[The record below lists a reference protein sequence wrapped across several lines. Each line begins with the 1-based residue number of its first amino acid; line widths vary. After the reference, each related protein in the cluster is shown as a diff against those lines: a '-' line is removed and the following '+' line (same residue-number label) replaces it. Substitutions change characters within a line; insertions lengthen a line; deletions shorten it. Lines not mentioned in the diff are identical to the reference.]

1 MQAGAVVRIMG
12 SWVHPP
18 ALNANRPRSRGSA
31 LMQRLEEGDAVHTS
45 SRATST
51 FGRCANLGRDDGFLD
66 GYWPSS
72 LG

>member
-1 MQAGAVVRIMG
+1 
-12 SWVHPP
+12 
-18 ALNANRPRSRGSA
+18 
-31 LMQRLEEGDAVHTS
+31 MQRLEEGDAVHTS